1 MEKKCISKLGCPL
14 IVSDFHRE
22 TLRSLVGRKNEWN
35 IFNFNTG
42 QDNTAAGGRRKDEE
56 LTLNI
61 LIESDKVWIVECP
74 KSIWE
79 VKTAEWWPWK
89 ASNSMYIINRFI
101 DLHDSTFFLHAS
113 QKWWLIYLLS
123 KVTDNGSKFLFRL
136 REETYLQF
144 PWDHHNIPSESHTPL
159 LYTCLYRR
167 DKISGNISGRHND
180 HMFMVTE
187 FVDLIALVD
196 NWIPY
201 LDYHRKYKQI

>member
-101 DLHDSTFFLHAS
+101 DLHDSTLGAS
-113 QKWWLIYLLS
+113 FKSKVMTHTYFPKLQIMAVNFCLGSGKRLIYNSPGITTIYHLS
-123 KVTDNGSKFLFRL
+123 HIPRYYIPACTD
-136 REETYLQF
+136 ET
-144 PWDHHNIPSESHTPL
+144 
-159 LYTCLYRR
+159 
-167 DKISGNISGRHND
+167 K
-180 HMFMVTE
+180 
-187 FVDLIALVD
+187 
-196 NWIPY
+196 
-201 LDYHRKYKQI
+201 